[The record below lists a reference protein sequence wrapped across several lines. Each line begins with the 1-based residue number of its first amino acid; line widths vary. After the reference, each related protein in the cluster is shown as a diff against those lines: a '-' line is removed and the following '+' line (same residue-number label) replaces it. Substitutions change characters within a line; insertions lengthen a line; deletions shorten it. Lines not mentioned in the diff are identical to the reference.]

1 MKIKAQVLR
10 LLAVGFIFCTKAD
23 IIIIFRSSHQRYS
36 VKKVGSIVTE
46 GIRTLLSFSKKFLKR
61 KKQKFNF

>member
-1 MKIKAQVLR
+1 MKIKGQVLR
-10 LLAVGFIFCTKAD
+10 LLAVGFIFCTKSD

-36 VKKVGSIVTE
+36 VKKMGSIVTE
-46 GIRTLLSFSKKFLKR
+46 GSRTLLFFSKNFLKR